1 MKHNDIKIIAPNTV
15 KSINS
20 SGYKFI
26 IMEPHFETGGFIKK
40 VAFKI
45 KESSSN
51 WVAVGVC
58 HPKIVKSKN
67 YGFNF
72 SQLGHGGYLVSAN
85 GGSWSHLKE
94 DQNNKVKSFKFV
106 KGDIVQI
113 TMNIVEKT
121 LLFKNGKE
129 KYTINFE
136 TIPKD

>member
-1 MKHNDIKIIAPNTV
+1 
-15 KSINS
+15 
-20 SGYKFI
+20 
-26 IMEPHFETGGFIKK
+26 
-40 VAFKI
+40 
-45 KESSSN
+45 
-51 WVAVGVC
+51 
-58 HPKIVKSKN
+58 VKSKN